1 MALTLEEKMLKRA
14 GKELA
19 DEIDWG
25 ILSALLIESGWTK
38 LIRKPFASKEEA
50 VDISDW
56 IENSRIG
63 QVRSLGTVWLFEKE
77 QDAIMFSLRWL

>member
-1 MALTLEEKMLKRA
+1 MAMTLEEKMIKKA

-38 LIRKPFASKEEA
+38 VIRKPFTSNAEA
-50 VDISDW
+50 VDINDW
-56 IENSRIG
+56 IEKSRIG
-63 QVRSLGTVWLFEKE
+63 HVRSLGTVWLFEKE

>member
-1 MALTLEEKMLKRA
+1 MAMTLEEKMIKKA

-25 ILSALLIESGWTK
+25 ILSVLLIESGWTK
-38 LIRKPFASKEEA
+38 VIRKPFAGREEA

-63 QVRSLGTVWLFEKE
+63 HVRSLGTVWLFEKE